1 MHVVG
6 KDHPDQYVPV
16 MQNGPRW
23 SEIKFIPLSAADSK
37 AREALPCALT
47 RSEVVT
53 IAYEQISPVAHATSE
68 VSRASAN
75 LKKLYNPRQGAMIE

>member
-1 MHVVG
+1 MG
-6 KDHPDQYVPV
+6 L
-16 MQNGPRW
+16 
-23 SEIKFIPLSAADSK
+23 IPLSSADRI

-47 RSEVVT
+47 RSEVVS

-68 VSRASAN
+68 VMRASAN